1 MRRKKRKKT
10 RKTNKKN
17 TGRKTK
23 RGGSRRITLMME
35 TITYHKVIKQAYQQN
50 QVQMG
55 NQTILNQENKE
66 SLKKMTKKMIQ
77 ESSLAN
83 IWWMIEDKY

>member
-50 QVQMG
+50 QV
-55 NQTILNQENKE
+55 
-66 SLKKMTKKMIQ
+66 
-77 ESSLAN
+77 
-83 IWWMIEDKY
+83 